1 MPQPAPVVPAPVVEE
16 EVVVPPPPPTALELA
31 QANPDAVTNA
41 LILFYIND

>member
-16 EVVVPPPPPTALELA
+16 EVVVPPPPTALELA

-41 LILFYIND
+41 LILF